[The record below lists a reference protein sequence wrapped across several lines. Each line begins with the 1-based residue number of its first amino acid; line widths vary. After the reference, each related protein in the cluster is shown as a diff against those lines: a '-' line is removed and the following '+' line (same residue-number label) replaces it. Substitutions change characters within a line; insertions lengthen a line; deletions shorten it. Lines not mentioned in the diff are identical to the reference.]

1 MTDQNDDR
9 SGTGSDEVLK
19 ALDELE
25 AVLRENAESERLLSK
40 RIAEVRL
47 ARRTGGSGR
56 PSSAT
61 RTSPGTVQLVS
72 TILRRQSEASGYL
85 RRSLVVALRAEGQ
98 SIPSIA
104 HLFGVTHQRVSNL
117 LRRVAQGNA
126 AAAAAATGDSDLGG
140 SGAPRRSTASASV
153 MTAAT
158 MSATGRQRLDHAHH
172 LTGRQHADVGASLDQ
187 RGLRHDRRVGRHDDL
202 GPRELVALL
211 HGAPLAQQRGRALA
225 PVSWRKR

>member
-1 MTDQNDDR
+1 MLATDATELRHPEAQRRGAESAMPDQTEDR
-9 SGTGSDEVLK
+9 IGTDEVLK

-25 AVLRENAESERLLSK
+25 DVLRQNAESERLLAK

-47 ARRTGGSGR
+47 ARQNGR
-56 PSSAT
+56 EWKAILGDEDE
-61 RTSPGTVQLVS
+61 PGTVQLVS

-126 AAAAAATGDSDLGG
+126 AAASNGDS
-140 SGAPRRSTASASV
+140 A
-153 MTAAT
+153 
-158 MSATGRQRLDHAHH
+158 
-172 LTGRQHADVGASLDQ
+172 
-187 RGLRHDRRVGRHDDL
+187 
-202 GPRELVALL
+202 
-211 HGAPLAQQRGRALA
+211 
-225 PVSWRKR
+225 

>member
-1 MTDQNDDR
+1 MTSDHTDPGNSNGR
-9 SGTGSDEVLK
+9 DEVLR

-25 AVLRENAESERLLSK
+25 AVLRQNAESERLLSK

-47 ARRTGGSGR
+47 AREQGR
-56 PSSAT
+56 EWKAILGDEDE
-61 RTSPGTVQLVS
+61 PGTVQLVS

-126 AAAAAATGDSDLGG
+126 NTNAN
-140 SGAPRRSTASASV
+140 
-153 MTAAT
+153 
-158 MSATGRQRLDHAHH
+158 GR
-172 LTGRQHADVGASLDQ
+172 
-187 RGLRHDRRVGRHDDL
+187 DD
-202 GPRELVALL
+202 
-211 HGAPLAQQRGRALA
+211 
-225 PVSWRKR
+225 